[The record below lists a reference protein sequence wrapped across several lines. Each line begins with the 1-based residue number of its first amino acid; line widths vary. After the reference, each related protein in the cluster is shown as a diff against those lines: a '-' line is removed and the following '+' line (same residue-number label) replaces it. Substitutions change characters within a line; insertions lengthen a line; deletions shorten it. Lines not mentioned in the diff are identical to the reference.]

1 VGLVRELVGRL
12 FVFVLVSLTFCLG
25 LSLGLLRAELPAE
38 PSGEIE
44 GIDGTE
50 VWGSL
55 WDAAAAAA
63 PLAVAAAAVP
73 EDTEEAEEVASV
85 PANDAAAE
93 AGHVDEGGT
102 KAAAGDGSAN
112 EAVGISGERAPSP
125 DVAEVTTKQG
135 TGKGRARGKKCVEEP
150 GADIVATAENK
161 WTVQRDLLQSYT
173 RNFARLDSLGWSKRH
188 DGADGKADGMLIGGV
203 KCNSDLHR
211 AGIRSG
217 DVVHSVNGRGVTSF
231 VDAFFV
237 YTKVRNDPVVRV
249 EITRRGQRKLLV
261 YRLVG

>member
-12 FVFVLVSLTFCLG
+12 FVFAVVSLTFLLG
-25 LSLGLLRAELPAE
+25 LSLGLVRAELLPEAE
-38 PSGEIE
+38 GELE
-44 GIDGTE
+44 GIGGTE

-55 WDAAAAAA
+55 WDAAAAAV
-63 PLAVAAAAVP
+63 PLSVAAAAVP
-73 EDTEEAEEVASV
+73 EDEGTEAADSPPHVDDAEEGPPDQGGTEALAGSRPADEAEGIAGDRGGADDTTVA
-85 PANDAAAE
+85 E
-93 AGHVDEGGT
+93 KKG
-102 KAAAGDGSAN
+102 AAG
-112 EAVGISGERAPSP
+112 
-125 DVAEVTTKQG
+125 Q
-135 TGKGRARGKKCVEEP
+135 GRARGRKCVEEP
-150 GADIVATAENK
+150 GPGIVATAENK
-161 WTVQRDLLQSYT
+161 WTVDRDLLQSYT

-231 VDAFFV
+231 LDAFFV
-237 YTKVRNDPVVRV
+237 YTKVRNDPVVKV

>member
-12 FVFVLVSLTFCLG
+12 FVFVLVSLTFFLG
-25 LSLGLLRAELPAE
+25 LSLGLLRAELLPE
-38 PSGEIE
+38 SEGELE
-44 GIDGTE
+44 GIGGTE

-73 EDTEEAEEVASV
+73 EDEATEADDASITPADEA
-85 PANDAAAE
+85 DDE
-93 AGHVDEGGT
+93 AGPRDEGGT
-102 KAAAGDGSAN
+102 KAAAGNGSEDDADGITGEPSGPV
-112 EAVGISGERAPSP
+112 AV
-125 DVAEVTTKQG
+125 VTEKKGAASQ
-135 TGKGRARGKKCVEEP
+135 GRARGRKCVEEP
-150 GADIVATAENK
+150 GEGIVATAENK
-161 WTVQRDLLQSYT
+161 WTIERDLVQSYT
-173 RNFARLDSLGWSKRH
+173 RNFARLDSLGWSRRH